1 MVTLKNICEMVSR
14 CRCVGKQ
21 LLRREFVCVHSMAR
35 CARWAAW
42 VFLGFV
48 RGTHGQ
54 AFKKAGVWDETLVS
68 VFGEARTFSQ
78 DGVSIASG
86 ILFGPTRTP
95 FDLLMETSQGKWV
108 GAMHAPHKQGW
119 QSAMELQ
126 LDLNKTPPNA
136 LRLRTTLRVR
146 GALVRS
152 STDALCRLGE
162 PNLNKPRTCP
172 PLATPKFVAYTYF
185 YWPSEVPLAVRAA
198 SDSNGLSMAD
208 STLTPEQSKLFKEI
222 HRDYVPLQRWLG
234 RGSAQV
240 RPKQHIRVFKAFL
253 HAVNELPQPFTIIES
268 GNFCGAVTLIL
279 ARLKLHF
286 CPKCRFITVD
296 PTVQGQQPNYK
307 HFGHCTAKKTLDH
320 FGLLD
325 QVEVIETFAAD
336 LPTPGPIGFAYFDDG
351 KIREAMAPQIS
362 FIEPYLMDG
371 AYLAFDDYAQLHNM
385 KGTGTEEV
393 AAVKIADHA
402 VLMKELVSTGD
413 YEYVA
418 RNEIRDAFGCIK
430 RKNESS
436 DWAKVDVELVD
447 LRGDVSARATIAIR
461 APVDVGIVP
470 RRG

>member
-1 MVTLKNICEMVSR
+1 
-14 CRCVGKQ
+14 
-21 LLRREFVCVHSMAR
+21 LRREFVCVHSMP
-35 CARWAAW
+35 RWAAW

-48 RGTHGQ
+48 RGTRGQ
-54 AFKKAGVWDETLVS
+54 EFKKVGVWDEALVS
-68 VFGEARTFSQ
+68 VFEGARTFSQ

-86 ILFGPTRTP
+86 TLFGPTRTP
-95 FDLLMETSQGKWV
+95 FDLFMETNYFKWEEV
-108 GAMHAPHKQGW
+108 HAPDKLGW

-126 LDLNKTPPNA
+126 LDLNRIPPNA

-172 PLATPKFVAYTYF
+172 PLGTPKFVAYTYF

-208 STLTPEQSKLFKEI
+208 SVLTPEQSKLFKEI

-240 RPKQHIRVFKAFL
+240 RPKQHIRIFKAFL

-268 GNFCGAVTLIL
+268 GNFCGAVTVIL
-279 ARLKLHF
+279 ARMKLHF

-296 PTVQGQQPNYK
+296 PTLQGQETKYK
-307 HFGHCTAKKTLDH
+307 VYGHCTAKKTLDH

-325 QVEVIETFAAD
+325 QVEVVETFAAD
-336 LPTPGPIGFAYFDDG
+336 LTPPGPIGFAYFDDG

-371 AYLAFDDYAQLHNM
+371 AYLAFDDYRQLHEM
-385 KGTGTEEV
+385 KGTEGVT
-393 AAVKIADHA
+393 AVRVADHA
-402 VLMKELVSTGD
+402 ELMKELVSTGD

-418 RNEIRDAFGCIK
+418 RNEIGDAFGCIK
-430 RKNESS
+430 RKNASS

-470 RRG
+470 RRGQLLEGNSNTSMQNS